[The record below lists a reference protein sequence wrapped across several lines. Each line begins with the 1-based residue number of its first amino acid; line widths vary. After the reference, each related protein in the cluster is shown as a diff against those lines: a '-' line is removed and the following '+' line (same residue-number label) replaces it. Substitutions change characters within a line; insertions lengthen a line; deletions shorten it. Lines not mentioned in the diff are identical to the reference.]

1 MSDIY
6 TILSNA
12 YKAAAPTSPTL
23 GPYTN
28 VDPKTYEGD
37 WSGTYNNNQKF
48 QLTISQVSGF
58 RARVEYQSGS
68 TRVTQQVLI
77 SKGSFRIGDTKFVLS
92 KAGTATTA
100 GTATVGTVIT
110 NAATGAT
117 TLLQGSATQT
127 T

>member
-1 MSDIY
+1 MSDVY
-6 TILSNA
+6 TILSNS
-12 YKAAAPTSPTL
+12 YKAAAPTGPTL

-28 VDPKTYEGD
+28 VDPKAYEGD

-48 QLTISQVSGF
+48 QLTISQVNGF

-68 TRVTQQVLI
+68 TKLYQQVLI
-77 SKGSFRIGDTKFVLS
+77 SKNSFRIGDTKFVLG
-92 KAGTATTA
+92 KP

-110 NAATGAT
+110 NPATGAT